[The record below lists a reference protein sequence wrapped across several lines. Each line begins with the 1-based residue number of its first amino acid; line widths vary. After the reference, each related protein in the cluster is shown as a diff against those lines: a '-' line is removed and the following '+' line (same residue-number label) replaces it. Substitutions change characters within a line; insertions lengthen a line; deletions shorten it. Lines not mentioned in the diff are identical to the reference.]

1 MTAAA
6 SPPVRPLRMGTR
18 ASALART
25 QSGAF
30 AAELS
35 RVSGREVTT
44 VIIRTQGDQLSSEG
58 KAPPGGD
65 AAGVFV
71 RALDEALLRNEIDF
85 AVHSL
90 KDVPT
95 VLAAGT
101 CLGAVPMRADARDA
115 FVVASRHAGVTTVG
129 ALPYGARVATSSP
142 RRVSQLLRIRPDLET
157 VAMAGNVDTRLQRLE
172 EGRAD
177 ALILACAGLDRLG
190 RGGVIT
196 RRLPPDEMLG
206 APAQGALGVGCRADD
221 EETREIL
228 LKMEDPTSRVAAEIE
243 RDLLQNLRGGCRA
256 PVGARGFFEG
266 EGRDRTLKLVGRVLS
281 LDGTECLEDELSEPF
296 ALSPFPSPS
305 SPSKNSSLSSSSSS
319 SSSSSLGRLLAE
331 KLLARGAA
339 RLIDASRERAAG

>member
-1 MTAAA
+1 MTTGT
-6 SPPVRPLRMGTR
+6 RPLRMGTR

-35 RVSGREVTT
+35 RVSGRPVET
-44 VIIRTQGDQLSSEG
+44 VIVRTLGDQLSSEG

-71 RALDEALLRNEIDF
+71 RALDEALLANEIDF

-95 VLAAGT
+95 VVAPGVLLAA
-101 CLGAVPMRADARDA
+101 VPERADARDA
-115 FVVASRHAGVTTVG
+115 FVVASRHAGVTTVS
-129 ALPYGARVATSSP
+129 ALPPGARVATSSP
-142 RRVSQLLRIRPDLET
+142 RRVAQLLRIRPDLVT
-157 VAMAGNVDTRLQRLE
+157 VPMAGNVDTRLQRLE

-196 RRLPPDEMLG
+196 RRLERDEMLG

-221 EETREIL
+221 AETIAA
-228 LKMEDPTSRVAAEIE
+228 LKAMDHQPTRAAAEAE
-243 RDLLQNLRGGCRA
+243 RELLQSLRGGCRA

-266 EGRDRTLKLVGRVLS
+266 EEGSRTLRLVGRVLS
-281 LDGTECLEDELSEPF
+281 LDGRECLEEEMSEPV
-296 ALSPFPSPS
+296 PPPPPS
-305 SPSKNSSLSSSSSS
+305 SLSKNSSSSPSP
-319 SSSSSLGRLLAE
+319 SSSLGRLLAE
-331 KLLARGAA
+331 RLLVRGAA
-339 RLIDASRERAAG
+339 RLIDAARAAVP

>member
-1 MTAAA
+1 
-6 SPPVRPLRMGTR
+6 MGTR

-35 RVSGREVTT
+35 RASGRPVET
-44 VIIRTQGDQLSSEG
+44 VIIRTEGDQLSSEG

-95 VLAAGT
+95 VVAAGVRLAA
-101 CLGAVPMRADARDA
+101 VPERADARDA
-115 FVVASRHAGVTTVG
+115 FVVASRHAGVTTVR
-129 ALPYGARVATSSP
+129 ALPPGARVATSSP
-142 RRVSQLLRIRPDLET
+142 RRVSQLLRIRPDLVT

-196 RRLPPDEMLG
+196 RRLEGDEMLG
-206 APAQGALGVGCRADD
+206 APAQGALGVGCREDD
-221 EETREIL
+221 AETL
-228 LKMEDPTSRVAAEIE
+228 AALQTMEDMPTRVATEVE
-243 RDLLQNLRGGCRA
+243 RELLQFLKGGCRA
-256 PVGARGFFEG
+256 PVGARGFLEG
-266 EGRDRTLKLVGRVLS
+266 EEGSQTLRLAARVLS
-281 LDGTECLEDELSEPF
+281 LNGRECFDEEMSAPLADLLSKKIF
-296 ALSPFPSPS
+296 
-305 SPSKNSSLSSSSSS
+305 
-319 SSSSSLGRLLAE
+319 LGRALAE
-331 KLLARGAA
+331 RLLARGAA
-339 RLIDASRERAAG
+339 RLIDAARATTP